1 MVLVT
6 DGAEFI
12 SPDFVLADHLRAI
25 VHFAGEGHP
34 DPSIDVSAEV
44 VLTKKMV
51 GTFSLLDEAR
61 HAALKIRPKASI
73 LR

>member
-1 MVLVT
+1 MVFVT
-6 DGAEFI
+6 DSAGFI
-12 SPDFVLADHLRAI
+12 SSNFVLADHLRAI
-25 VHFAGEGHP
+25 VRFAGGRHVSR
-34 DPSIDVSAEV
+34 SIDVPGELI
-44 VLTKKMV
+44 LTYKMV